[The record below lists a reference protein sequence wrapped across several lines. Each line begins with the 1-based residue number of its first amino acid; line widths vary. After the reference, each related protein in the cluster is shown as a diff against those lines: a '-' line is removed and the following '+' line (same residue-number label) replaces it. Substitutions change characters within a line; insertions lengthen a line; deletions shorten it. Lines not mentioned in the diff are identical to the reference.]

1 MYEVRVKNP
10 EVEFVISTVETKKDA
25 MALISRCLKNRGV
38 APLCYC
44 AWSTDDGKTT
54 KVDYGSH
61 TEFFCIKKVE
71 ENT

>member
-1 MYEVRVKNP
+1 MYEVRVENP
-10 EVEFVISTVETKKDA
+10 EVEFVVSTVETKKDA
-25 MALISRCLKNRGV
+25 MALISRCLKNRGIS
-38 APLCYC
+38 PIYYRS
-44 AWSTDDGKTT
+44 WSIDDGKTT

>member
-1 MYEVRVKNP
+1 MYEVRVENP
-10 EVEFVISTVETKKDA
+10 EVEFVVSIVETKEDA
-25 MALISRCLKNRGV
+25 MSLISRCLKNRGI
-38 APLCYC
+38 APIYYRS
-44 AWSTDDGKTT
+44 WDTDDGKT